1 MGDGFPF
8 LDIVLFAMV
17 AASIVLRLRG
27 VLGRRPGN
35 GRSRRDAAPSRQGA
49 EENVIGL
56 PDRAADADASPEPE
70 DVSGE
75 EDAVAAGLSAIRHA
89 DRRFGAEEFLQGAR
103 AAYEMVVAAYAAAD
117 DAVLRQLLSD
127 EVHENFAGAIR
138 ERVAQGHT
146 LETTLLAIRA
156 AEIVEA
162 GVSDGVAEIT
172 VKFVADVIN
181 VTREESGTVVA
192 GDPDQAR
199 EVTDFWT
206 FARDA
211 RSRDPNWKLVE
222 TRSPQ

>member
-1 MGDGFPF
+1 MGEGFPF

-17 AASIVLRLRG
+17 AAFIVLRLRS

-35 GRSRRDAAPSRQGA
+35 GRRRAAAPPRQGA
-49 EENVIGL
+49 EENVVGL
-56 PDRAADADASPEPE
+56 PDHTPDADDPTEPE
-70 DVSGE
+70 DASEG
-75 EDAVAAGLSAIRHA
+75 EDAVAAGLADVRRA
-89 DRRFGAEEFLQGAR
+89 DRRFDAEEFLRGAR

-138 ERVAQGHT
+138 ERTAQGHT

-156 AEIVEA
+156 TEVVGA
-162 GVSDGVAEIT
+162 GLSDGVAEIT
-172 VKFVADVIN
+172 VRFVADVIN
-181 VTREESGTVVA
+181 VTREESGAVVA
-192 GDPDQAR
+192 GDPDQAQ

-206 FARDA
+206 FAREVRD
-211 RSRDPNWKLVE
+211 RDPNWKLVE

>member
-1 MGDGFPF
+1 MGEGFPF

-17 AASIVLRLRG
+17 AAFIVLRLRS

-35 GRSRRDAAPSRQGA
+35 GRRRAAAPPRQDA
-49 EENVIGL
+49 EENVVGL
-56 PDRAADADASPEPE
+56 PDHTPDADDPTEPE
-70 DVSGE
+70 GAPE
-75 EDAVAAGLSAIRHA
+75 GEDAVAAGLADVRRA
-89 DRRFGAEEFLQGAR
+89 DRRFDAEEFLRGAR

-138 ERVAQGHT
+138 ERTAQGHT

-156 AEIVEA
+156 TEVVGA
-162 GVSDGVAEIT
+162 GLSDGVAEIT
-172 VKFVADVIN
+172 VRFVADVIN
-181 VTREESGTVVA
+181 VTREESGAVVA
-192 GDPDQAR
+192 GDPDQAQ

-206 FARDA
+206 FAREVRD
-211 RSRDPNWKLVE
+211 RDPNWKLVE